1 MSRIINAGSTASS
14 VSLHGVNTTGGTGIL
29 TEAVRD
35 FYRFQIL
42 YKNVLNQLSIYLGQ
56 FSKGNY
62 DGLIKSLT
70 ENQKNLLLSNT
81 ISKTKY
87 DNFNVTNLQG
97 FLYDASL
104 FTSYKSFTVN
114 ILNGLVASIEY
125 YKERVAVDTLN
136 EELNE
141 YKKILDSNSN
151 EFLILDYLNKKKL
164 DLKPL
169 DIEMEFETYIELKP
183 WYTEYLIT
191 YGPPPNGVFDEEL
204 MAGIVSNLIDG
215 GVITLQDFINTLS

>member
-1 MSRIINAGSTASS
+1 M
-14 VSLHGVNTTGGTGIL
+14 
-29 TEAVRD
+29 
-35 FYRFQIL
+35 
-42 YKNVLNQLSIYLGQ
+42 
-56 FSKGNY
+56 Y
-62 DGLIKSLT
+62 DS
-70 ENQKNLLLSNT
+70 
-81 ISKTKY
+81 
-87 DNFNVTNLQG
+87 
-97 FLYDASL
+97 SL

-114 ILNGLVASIEY
+114 ILNGLIASIEY
-125 YKERVAVDTLN
+125 YKERVVIDTLN
-136 EELNE
+136 EELKE

-169 DIEMEFETYIELKP
+169 DIEMDFTTYIELKP

-191 YGPPPNGVFDEEL
+191 YGPPPDGVFDQEL